1 MSDGKGKG
9 VGVGKNSGTESES
22 QIPKGSSRET
32 KSSTRRRLSKEP
44 CVSKP
49 TDFPGALNAPRAA
62 RASVAVGE
70 NLPTG
75 VTSVADPLSLGDGL
89 VSDGVDHS
97 VPDSDDDPLMVVD
110 KETCV
115 SAGPAVAAPVMG
127 PAFPEASVPLIT
139 VHGETEVEP
148 RALLGNPEVEA
159 SGSPGVHGQYRRSAL
174 P

>member
-1 MSDGKGKG
+1 MPLRFVAFAASSMSDGKGKG
-9 VGVGKNSGTESES
+9 VGVVGKNSGLESES
-22 QIPKGSSRET
+22 QIPKGSSRES
-32 KSSTRRRLSKEP
+32 KSSTRRRQSKEP
-44 CVSKP
+44 CVSRP

-97 VPDSDDDPLMVVD
+97 VLDSDDDPLMVVD

-115 SAGPAVAAPVMG
+115 CRLAQPWQ
-127 PAFPEASVPLIT
+127 
-139 VHGETEVEP
+139 
-148 RALLGNPEVEA
+148 LLLWDLLSLRLVCP
-159 SGSPGVHGQYRRSAL
+159 
-174 P
+174 